1 MDEPF
6 DTRVVLLS
14 ALCEGTGQMASGRT
28 TKGLVL
34 FVAGMVFSVL
44 GGVKGTLFKV
54 LTLGR
59 RPIKALPDRLNPL
72 ALVWL
77 AIYLY
82 SLYDAYNIASGA
94 TEDDADL
101 LDYEEYAPPESD
113 RAYGGANG
121 ANAAAS
127 AVGVPAGADHG
138 AYADHGGAP
147 GGAAQAGAGNTASPS
162 GQTNPGTPGAGLA
175 NTGHNTTVLDQGAD
189 QLPEGKEAAAG
200 GSGADGGANG
210 GQGAPA
216 PAPARAPAARGIDLS
231 GAGLDWEAGVTKAQ
245 LMDVLGDDEQVLGVF
260 GQYLPSD
267 KVFHSADE
275 ALTLI
280 PVQAWQSA
288 QGSEWTGGDMPTTG
302 EPSGY
307 PDSAPGRMPP
317 GDQSAG
323 TIH

>member
-1 MDEPF
+1 
-6 DTRVVLLS
+6 
-14 ALCEGTGQMASGRT
+14 MASGRT
-28 TKGLVL
+28 TRGLVL
-34 FVAGMVFSVL
+34 FVAGLVFSVL
-44 GGVKGTLFKV
+44 GGVKGTMLKL
-54 LTLGR
+54 LTFGR

-94 TEDDADL
+94 TADDADL
-101 LDYEEYAPPESD
+101 LDYEEYKPQESEFV
-113 RAYGGANG
+113 YGGANG
-121 ANAAAS
+121 ATATTPAAGAT
-127 AVGVPAGADHG
+127 AGPDPGAQADNGGAPAGA
-138 AYADHGGAP
+138 AQP
-147 GGAAQAGAGNTASPS
+147 GIGTAGADQATIGTNVTAL
-162 GQTNPGTPGAGLA
+162 G
-175 NTGHNTTVLDQGAD
+175 QGAD
-189 QLPEGKEAAAG
+189 QVRGGNEAAT
-200 GSGADGGANG
+200 GGANG

-216 PAPARAPAARGIDLS
+216 PAPARGIDLS

-245 LMDVLGDDEQVLGVF
+245 LMDALGDDEQVRGVF

-267 KVFHSADE
+267 QVFHSADE

-288 QGSEWTGGDMPTTG
+288 QGREWTGGDLPTTD

-307 PDSAPGRMPP
+307 PDSAAGRMPP

-323 TIH
+323 TVH

>member
-1 MDEPF
+1 MLMDEPF

-14 ALCEGTGQMASGRT
+14 ALWEGTGQMASGRT

-34 FVAGMVFSVL
+34 FVAGTVFSVL
-44 GGVKGTLFKV
+44 GGVKGTMLKL
-54 LTLGR
+54 LTFGR

-101 LDYEEYAPPESD
+101 LDYEEYEPQESEFD
-113 RAYGGANG
+113 YGGGNG
-121 ANAAAS
+121 ATAAATS
-127 AVGVPAGADHG
+127 RAATAQADHG
-138 AYADHGGAP
+138 EHATGTGAGNAGAQAGTDQVRSDNQAAP
-147 GGAAQAGAGNTASPS
+147 GGSAPA
-162 GQTNPGTPGAGLA
+162 PG
-175 NTGHNTTVLDQGAD
+175 
-189 QLPEGKEAAAG
+189 
-200 GSGADGGANG
+200 GGANG

-216 PAPARAPAARGIDLS
+216 PAPTRHSGMDLS
-231 GAGLDWEAGVTKAQ
+231 GAGLDWQAGVTKAQ
-245 LMDVLGDDEQVLGVF
+245 LMDALGDDEQVRGVF

-288 QGSEWTGGDMPTTG
+288 QGREWTGGDLPTSDQ
-302 EPSGY
+302 PSGY
-307 PDSAPGRMPP
+307 PDSAAGRMPP

-323 TIH
+323 TVH

>member
-14 ALCEGTGQMASGRT
+14 ALLEGTGQMASGRT

-34 FVAGMVFSVL
+34 FVAGTVFSVL
-44 GGVKGTLFKV
+44 GGVKGTMLKL
-54 LTLGR
+54 LTFGR

-101 LDYEEYAPPESD
+101 LDYEEYEPQEREFD
-113 RAYGGANG
+113 YGGGNG
-121 ANAAAS
+121 ATAATTPRA
-127 AVGVPAGADHG
+127 ATAHT
-138 AYADHGGAP
+138 DHGGHATGTSAP
-147 GGAAQAGAGNTASPS
+147 AAQPTATGPADSDLASSGNNVAEHGKS
-162 GQTNPGTPGAGLA
+162 
-175 NTGHNTTVLDQGAD
+175 AD
-189 QLPEGKEAAAG
+189 QMSGDNPAAT
-200 GSGADGGANG
+200 GSANG
-210 GQGAPA
+210 GQGAPG
-216 PAPARAPAARGIDLS
+216 PAPTRSRGMDLS
-231 GAGLDWEAGVTKAQ
+231 GAGLDWQAGVTKAQ
-245 LMDVLGDDEQVLGVF
+245 LMDALGDDEQVRGVF

-288 QGSEWTGGDMPTTG
+288 QGREWTGGDLPTTD

-307 PDSAPGRMPP
+307 PDSAAGRMPP

-323 TIH
+323 TVH

>member
-14 ALCEGTGQMASGRT
+14 ALWEGTGQLASGRT

-34 FVAGMVFSVL
+34 FVAGTVFSVL
-44 GGVKGTLFKV
+44 GGVKGTMLKV

-101 LDYEEYAPPESD
+101 LDYEEYAPQESD
-113 RAYGGANG
+113 LAYGGNG
-121 ANAAAS
+121 ANAA
-127 AVGVPAGADHG
+127 P
-138 AYADHGGAP
+138 AP
-147 GGAAQAGAGNTASPS
+147 GGATADADQAGAPRGAAPADGNVTGADAANNGSPAGGNLAATS
-162 GQTNPGTPGAGLA
+162 GSTMAEHDRA
-175 NTGHNTTVLDQGAD
+175 AD
-189 QLPEGKEAAAG
+189 QLRSDTAPAAG
-200 GSGADGGANG
+200 DSSTDGGANG
-210 GQGAPA
+210 GLAPATPA
-216 PAPARAPAARGIDLS
+216 PAAHGVDLS
-231 GAGLDWEAGVTKAQ
+231 GAGLDWDAGVTKAQ

-288 QGSEWTGGDMPTTG
+288 QGREWTGGDMPTTD

-307 PDSAPGRMPP
+307 SDSVPGRMPP

-323 TIH
+323 TVH

>member
-1 MDEPF
+1 
-6 DTRVVLLS
+6 VLLS
-14 ALCEGTGQMASGRT
+14 ALWEGTGQMASGRT

-34 FVAGMVFSVL
+34 FVAGTVFSVL
-44 GGVKGTLFKV
+44 GGVKGTMLKL
-54 LTLGR
+54 LTFGR

-101 LDYEEYAPPESD
+101 LDYEEYEPQESEFV
-113 RAYGGANG
+113 YGGANG
-121 ANAAAS
+121 ANAATS
-127 AVGVPAGADHG
+127 AVTAPAGPETAM
-138 AYADHGGAP
+138 
-147 GGAAQAGAGNTASPS
+147 AQAGGNAATGNAAT
-162 GQTNPGTPGAGLA
+162 GGNAETGGATGADLA
-175 NTGHNTTVLDQGAD
+175 NTGNNLAALGQDAD
-189 QLPEGKEAAAG
+189 QLRRGNDAAIG
-200 GSGADGGANG
+200 GSGAEGDGGANG

-216 PAPARAPAARGIDLS
+216 PAPARSPAGGGFDFS

-245 LMDVLGDDEQVLGVF
+245 LMDALGDDEQVLGVF

-288 QGSEWTGGDMPTTG
+288 QGREWTGGDLPTSDQPT
-302 EPSGY
+302 GY
-307 PDSAPGRMPP
+307 PDSAAGRMPP

-323 TIH
+323 TVH

>member
-1 MDEPF
+1 MLMDEPF

-14 ALCEGTGQMASGRT
+14 ALWEGTGQMASGRT

-34 FVAGMVFSVL
+34 FVVGTIFSVL
-44 GGVKGTLFKV
+44 GGVKGTMLKL
-54 LTLGR
+54 LTFGR

-101 LDYEEYAPPESD
+101 LDYEEYEPQESD
-113 RAYGGANG
+113 LEYGGPNG
-121 ANAAAS
+121 ATAAPTPVS
-127 AVGVPAGADHG
+127 ATAQADHG
-138 AYADHGGAP
+138 EHATGTGA
-147 GGAAQAGAGNTASPS
+147 GSTGTQAG
-162 GQTNPGTPGAGLA
+162 GAGLA
-175 NTGHNTTVLDQGAD
+175 NPGNNVAALGQDAD
-189 QLPEGKEAAAG
+189 QVRGDNQAATGGSAAAT
-200 GSGADGGANG
+200 DGGANG

-216 PAPARAPAARGIDLS
+216 PAPTRPSGVDLS
-231 GAGLDWEAGVTKAQ
+231 GAGLDWQAGVTKAQ
-245 LMDVLGDDEQVLGVF
+245 LMDALGDDEQVRGVF

-267 KVFHSADE
+267 RVFHSADE

-288 QGSEWTGGDMPTTG
+288 QGREWTGGDMPTTD

-307 PDSAPGRMPP
+307 PDSAAGRMPP

-323 TIH
+323 TVH